1 MQLQLQNRS
10 NGPLT
15 LEADASVSSLS
26 DSAPSSPTRAASRQ
40 AITLGTA
47 DEQAVDLS
55 LPYELR
61 KVGSRRLAV
70 TISGDASFEAV
81 TTIEVPPLHA
91 AHYGQSLPDSNESLG
106 LWWCSSGWKVS
117 AHRPVPAER
126 SAAMIIRAAAN
137 EAEAAQLVLR
147 PRQQMRNLSASISD
161 LRGPGGERI
170 EASQVNVLRVRY
182 VNVSEPTDASSTVG
196 LWPDPLTPLVEA
208 IDLPA
213 NRNAPLWIR
222 VRVPKNQ
229 PPGRYRGTITLSAD
243 GGSATAPL
251 EVEVFGFE
259 LPDRMTC
266 QTAFGF
272 DTSLVWRYHRL
283 LTEQQRREVLDKYLR
298 CLSDHHI
305 SPYEPAPL
313 DPIEVTWK
321 NTPAWAGGDRVVE
334 SPHAG
339 KSCLR
344 ITDDSTTGNI
354 SATHLPRVA
363 IPAKGLKL
371 SFWHRTRQAGHRFL
385 VTLQHYDAAGHWMS
399 GRNNDIPLEGGP
411 QWQPFERILDRFP
424 EGARSLQ
431 IHLRATTWREEGLP
445 TGTVWYDDVSLIDQT
460 TGDQLITGGG
470 FESEQQPTPTPEFD
484 FTRWDQ
490 AMTLRDRPA
499 EL

>member
-15 LEADASVSSLS
+15 LEADATVSSLS
-26 DSAPSSPTRAASRQ
+26 DSVPSSPTRAASRQ

-91 AHYGQSLPDSNESLG
+91 AHYGQSLPDSNDSLG

-117 AHRPVPAER
+117 AQRPVPPR
-126 SAAMIIRAAAN
+126 PCAAMIY
-137 EAEAAQLVLR
+137 
-147 PRQQMRNLSASISD
+147 PRCGQRSGSSTTGAPSAKAHAKPERLGQRSA
-161 LRGPGGERI
+161 GPGGEAWKRRKSI
-170 EASQVNVLRVRY
+170 SCASVTCTFPNR
-182 VNVSEPTDASSTVG
+182 PTRRPRSDSGPIRSHLSSRPSICRPTATV
-196 LWPDPLTPLVEA
+196 
-208 IDLPA
+208 
-213 NRNAPLWIR
+213 PLWIR

-229 PPGRYRGTITLSAD
+229 PPGLYRGTISLSAD

-251 EVEVFGFE
+251 QVEVFGFE

-283 LTEQQRREVLDKYLR
+283 SSEQQRREVLDKYLR

-321 NTPAWAGGDRVVE
+321 NSPAWGGGDRDDQ

-344 ITDDSTTGNI
+344 IADDSTTGNI

-363 IPAKGLKL
+363 IPAKG
-371 SFWHRTRQAGHRFL
+371 
-385 VTLQHYDAAGHWMS
+385 
-399 GRNNDIPLEGGP
+399 
-411 QWQPFERILDRFP
+411 
-424 EGARSLQ
+424 
-431 IHLRATTWREEGLP
+431 
-445 TGTVWYDDVSLIDQT
+445 
-460 TGDQLITGGG
+460 
-470 FESEQQPTPTPEFD
+470 
-484 FTRWDQ
+484 
-490 AMTLRDRPA
+490 
-499 EL
+499 